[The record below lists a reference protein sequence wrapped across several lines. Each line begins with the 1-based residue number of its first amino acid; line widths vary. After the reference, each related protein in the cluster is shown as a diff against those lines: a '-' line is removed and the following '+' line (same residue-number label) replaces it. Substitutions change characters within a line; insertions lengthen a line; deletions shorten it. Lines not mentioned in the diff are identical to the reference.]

1 MITRVRP
8 VGVLV
13 GYAVEAVDGP
23 VGTVHRGT
31 YDTGRLVVTSGAGL
45 DCVGPGE
52 DLGSGFGG
60 EVQVTV
66 PVDAVQR
73 IDHRRRTVYLGVSR
87 ASVTG

>member
-31 YDTGRLVVTSGAGL
+31 YDTGRLVVTAA
-45 DCVGPGE
+45 D
-52 DLGSGFGG
+52 DDGSGGWG
-60 EVQVTV
+60 QVTV

-87 ASVTG
+87 ASVVATSG

>member
-23 VGTVHRGT
+23 VGTIHRGT
-31 YDTGRLVVTSGAGL
+31 YDRGRLVVLS
-45 DCVGPGE
+45 
-52 DLGSGFGG
+52 GG
-60 EVQVTV
+60 EQVTL

-87 ASVTG
+87 ASVAGC

>member
-23 VGTVHRGT
+23 VGTIHRGT
-31 YDTGRLVVTSGAGL
+31 YDTGRLVVTPFADGDSGG
-45 DCVGPGE
+45 
-52 DLGSGFGG
+52 
-60 EVQVTV
+60 VQVTV

-73 IDHRRRTVYLGVSR
+73 IDHRLRTVYLGVSR
-87 ASVTG
+87 ASVAG

>member
-23 VGTVHRGT
+23 VGTIHRGT
-31 YDTGRLVVTSGAGL
+31 YERGRLVVLSGSGA
-45 DCVGPGE
+45 
-52 DLGSGFGG
+52 
-60 EVQVTV
+60 QVTL

-87 ASVTG
+87 ASVAGC

>member
-23 VGTVHRGT
+23 VGTIHRGT
-31 YDTGRLVVTSGAGL
+31 YDTGRLVVTSGSGSGSIDGAGDGAGL
-45 DCVGPGE
+45 GDG
-52 DLGSGFGG
+52 
-60 EVQVTV
+60 VQVTV

-87 ASVTG
+87 ASVAG

>member
-8 VGVLV
+8 AGVLV

-23 VGTVHRGT
+23 VGTIDRGT
-31 YDTGRLVVTSGAGL
+31 YDTGRFVVKARSGT
-45 DCVGPGE
+45 P
-52 DLGSGFGG
+52 
-60 EVQVTV
+60 VTL

-87 ASVTG
+87 ASVGG

>member
-1 MITRVRP
+1 MISRVRP

-23 VGTVHRGT
+23 VGTIDRGT
-31 YDTGRLVVTSGAGL
+31 YDTGRLVVRSG
-45 DCVGPGE
+45 VGAT
-52 DLGSGFGG
+52 
-60 EVQVTV
+60 VTV

-87 ASVTG
+87 ASVAA

>member
-23 VGTVHRGT
+23 VGTIHRGT
-31 YDTGRLVVTSGAGL
+31 YDRGRLVVQSGGA
-45 DCVGPGE
+45 
-52 DLGSGFGG
+52 
-60 EVQVTV
+60 QVTL

-87 ASVTG
+87 ASVAGC

>member
-23 VGTVHRGT
+23 VGTIHRGT
-31 YDTGRLVVTSGAGL
+31 YDTGRLVVTSGDGSAAAG
-45 DCVGPGE
+45 D
-52 DLGSGFGG
+52 GSA
-60 EVQVTV
+60 VQVTV

-87 ASVTG
+87 ASVAG

>member
-23 VGTVHRGT
+23 VGTIHRGT
-31 YDTGRLVVTSGAGL
+31 YDRGRLVVLSR
-45 DCVGPGE
+45 DE
-52 DLGSGFGG
+52 M
-60 EVQVTV
+60 EVTL

>member
-23 VGTVHRGT
+23 VGTIHRGT
-31 YDTGRLVVTSGAGL
+31 YDTGRLVVTPDGQ
-45 DCVGPGE
+45 CGE
-52 DLGSGFGG
+52 P
-60 EVQVTV
+60 VTV

-73 IDHRRRTVYLGVSR
+73 IDHRRRTVFLGVSR

>member
-13 GYAVEAVDGP
+13 GYAVEAIDGP
-23 VGTVHRGT
+23 VGTIHRGT
-31 YDTGRLVVTSGAGL
+31 YDTGRLVVTPAGQEHDGHEAPL
-45 DCVGPGE
+45 K
-52 DLGSGFGG
+52 
-60 EVQVTV
+60 V

-87 ASVTG
+87 ASVAG

>member
-23 VGTVHRGT
+23 VGTIDRGT
-31 YDTGRLVVTSGAGL
+31 YDTGGLVVKSRDGAA
-45 DCVGPGE
+45 
-52 DLGSGFGG
+52 
-60 EVQVTV
+60 VTL

-73 IDHRRRTVYLGVSR
+73 IDHRGRTVYLGVSR
-87 ASVTG
+87 ASVTA

>member
-23 VGTVHRGT
+23 VGTIHRGT
-31 YDTGRLVVTSGAGL
+31 YDTGRLVVTPADQDHDGQGAPL
-45 DCVGPGE
+45 
-52 DLGSGFGG
+52 
-60 EVQVTV
+60 TV

-87 ASVTG
+87 ASVAG